1 MYRQGMD
8 MSKGMK
14 RKRKRTLIRNG
25 IVSAIIILFGSI
37 FLTFYIREEILGKRN
52 GQKEKE
58 VQSAFKGYDSKKNDG
73 TTTSDDSI
81 KGLGNTYIKI
91 ELEKEIQSILLN
103 DLYMERKLEIIIED
117 IEKGEILTENL
128 LRIQDNQQFTGGTIL
143 DKTEEKTSYVTLPFS
158 EGETPL
164 DSTFFLQGKDEE
176 NLASNSLDPV
186 LAYSIE
192 YRNNLITGKKEGVI
206 TLCLNQVYVH
216 NLHQDKNIIYIDLKK
231 PKEVYDKI
239 VVIDTGHGGKDP
251 GTHSLDEKYHEKDMN
266 LNIFSYLK
274 EIVEENQ
281 KDRIKFYYTRT
292 VDETVFLNPRAKF
305 ANDVGADLLLSIHCN
320 AVTSPN
326 AYGAEVLYNETHT
339 SSVFSSKDFAKIC
352 LEEIVAVTG
361 KVNRGLVEAS
371 DKVVVGNAKMAVALV
386 EVAFMTNPEELNFL
400 LQDSNKEKIAKGLY
414 QAITRALE
422 GLSAGNETGI

>member
-1 MYRQGMD
+1 MG
-8 MSKGMK
+8 KGIKKK
-14 RKRKRTLIRNG
+14 RKRILIRNG

-37 FLTFYIREEILGKRN
+37 FLTFYIRGEVLGIRDR
-52 GQKEKE
+52 QKEKE
-58 VQSAFKGYDSKKNDG
+58 AQSAFKGQDNKKNDS
-73 TTTSDDSI
+73 TIISDNSI
-81 KGLGNTYIKI
+81 EGLGNTYIKI
-91 ELEKEIQSILLN
+91 ELEKEMQSILLH

-117 IEKGEILTENL
+117 IEKGDILTESI
-128 LRIQDNQQFTGGTIL
+128 LRMQNNQRFTGGTIL
-143 DKTEEKTSYVTLPFS
+143 DKAEEKTSYVTLPFP

-186 LAYSIE
+186 LAYSVE
-192 YRNNLITGKKEGVI
+192 YRNNPVTGKREGVI
-206 TLCLNQVYVH
+206 TFCLNQVYVH
-216 NLHQDKNIIYIDLKK
+216 NLYQDKNVIYIDLKK
-231 PKEVYDKI
+231 PKEVYEKI

-266 LNIFSYLK
+266 LSIFSYLK
-274 EIVEENQ
+274 EIVEENPND
-281 KDRIKFYYTRT
+281 KIKFYYTRT
-292 VDETVFLNPRAKF
+292 VDETVFLNPRAEF

-320 AVTSPN
+320 AVASPQ

-339 SSVFSSKDFAKIC
+339 SSVFSSKDFAEIC

-422 GLSAGNETGI
+422 ELSSGNETGI